1 LDLPLNMLRHTFR
14 EYTPWSVVFFAFW
27 MVGCST
33 NQAHRKAGTFEAA
46 STKIPKV
53 RTGGFEARDV
63 FLRAGAAFREKD
75 YAQAS
80 ALYVSLVEKE
90 PEGRYANVARF
101 NGALSLE
108 RLGRYLEAV
117 PLYKEVAQRTAGSK
131 DAHDALFRGAI
142 CLQSAER
149 WREAAELWSRIL
161 KPEFPHISI
170 HDRIEAHVGRAWSQ
184 EKMGDMARAEQDY
197 KAVFSL
203 HRTNLD
209 NRLIRTTPLV
219 ALAHQRV
226 GYLYGSL
233 VESIKIVLP
242 VDRMA
247 RDIEEKAS
255 YFLKAQSH
263 LLDAI
268 RRHHPKHSLAAGH
281 RLGALYESFYQDLMN
296 SEVPE
301 DLGTADNV
309 IYIRE
314 LKKKVRPLIEKAAHT
329 YRRTIELGDRLDFS
343 GQWTKMARQS
353 LQRLELF
360 IAAEAVKERTPKE

>member
-1 LDLPLNMLRHTFR
+1 MDLSLNMIRHTFR
-14 EYTPWSVVFFAFW
+14 EGFRWSVVFGAFW
-27 MVGCST
+27 MIGCST
-33 NQAHRKAGTFEAA
+33 NQAHRKAGTSGAVT
-46 STKIPKV
+46 TKSPQV
-53 RTGGFEARDV
+53 RPAVFNARDV
-63 FLRAGAAFREKD
+63 FLRAGASFREKD
-75 YAQAS
+75 YETAS
-80 ALYVSLVEKE
+80 NLYQKLVEKE
-90 PEGRYANVARF
+90 PAGRYANVARF

-117 PLYKEVAQRTAGSK
+117 PLYEDVAKRTAGSK
-131 DAHDALFRGAI
+131 DAHDALFRGAT
-142 CLQSAER
+142 CLQAAEK
-149 WREAAELWSRIL
+149 WREAMGMWSRIL
-161 KPEFPHISI
+161 KPEFPQISV
-170 HDRIEAHVGRAWSQ
+170 HDRLEAHVGRAWSQ
-184 EKMGDMARAEQDY
+184 EKLGDMARAEQDY

-203 HRTNLD
+203 HRKNLD

-233 VESIKIVLP
+233 VESIKIMLP
-242 VDRMA
+242 VERMA

-268 RRHHPKHSLAAGH
+268 RRHHPKYSLSAGH

-296 SEVPE
+296 SEVPD
-301 DLGTADNV
+301 DLGAEDNV

-314 LKKKVRPLIEKAAHT
+314 LKKKVRPLIEKAVHT
-329 YRRTIELGDRLDFS
+329 YRRTIELGNRLDFN

-353 LQRLELF
+353 LERLERY
-360 IAAEAVKERTPKE
+360 IAAEAVKESNSKE